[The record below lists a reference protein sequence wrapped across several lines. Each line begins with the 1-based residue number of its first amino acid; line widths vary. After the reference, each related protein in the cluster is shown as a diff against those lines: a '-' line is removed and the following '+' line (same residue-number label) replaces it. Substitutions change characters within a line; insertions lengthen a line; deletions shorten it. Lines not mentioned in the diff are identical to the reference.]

1 LDNARVTLR
10 LQKRA
15 DYFRRTSMS
24 LDSDVIV
31 DRRRI
36 RRKLTFWRVVAV
48 VVAIAAVV
56 AVGMIATPG
65 GRSALTASGSIA
77 RVSIDGVIRS
87 DQERVEALERLEK
100 SHAAAVIVH
109 INSPGG
115 TTAGSEQL
123 YDALVSLKAKKP
135 LVVVVEGLAASGG
148 YITAIAADHIVAR
161 QTSLVGSIGV
171 LFQIPNVADLMK
183 TVGVKIEEV
192 KSSPLK
198 AAPNGF
204 EPTSPE
210 ARAALDG
217 LVKDSYAWFRG
228 LVKERRGMDD
238 ALLEKVSDGRVFTG
252 RQAIDLKLVD
262 QLGDEKTAVAWL
274 VAEKKIKSDL
284 PVRDYKLTPRFGD
297 LTFLRAA
304 ASVAFDALGLGAIA
318 RRIEQAGVA
327 QAVDQLGLDGM
338 LALWRPAGSN

>member
-1 LDNARVTLR
+1 
-10 LQKRA
+10 
-15 DYFRRTSMS
+15 MS

-36 RRKLTFWRVVAV
+36 RRKLTFWRVAAALI
-48 VVAIAAVV
+48 AIAAIVT
-56 AVGMIATPG
+56 VGLIAAPG
-65 GRSALTASGSIA
+65 GRGGLTAAGSIA
-77 RVSIDGVIRS
+77 RINIEGLIRS
-87 DQERVEALERLEK
+87 DQERVEALEQLEK
-100 SHAAAVIVH
+100 SQAAAVIVH

-123 YDALVSLKAKKP
+123 YDALTRLKAKKP

-148 YITAIAADHIVAR
+148 YITAIASDHIIA
-161 QTSLVGSIGV
+161 QQSSLVGSIGV
-171 LFQIPNVADLMK
+171 LFQFPNFSELLK
-183 TVGVKIEEV
+183 TVGVKVEEV

-210 ARAALDG
+210 ARAALDA

-252 RQAIDLKLVD
+252 RQAVELKLID

-274 VAEKKIKSDL
+274 VAQKGVKADL
-284 PVRDYKLTPRFGD
+284 PVRDYKLTPRFSD
-297 LTFLRAA
+297 LTFLRTA
-304 ASVAFDALGLGAIA
+304 ASLTFDALGLSTVA
-318 RRIEQAGVA
+318 RQIEQTGVT
-327 QAVDQLGLDGM
+327 QAADRLGLEGM
-338 LALWRPAGSN
+338 LALWHPAGAN

>member
-1 LDNARVTLR
+1 
-10 LQKRA
+10 
-15 DYFRRTSMS
+15 MS

-36 RRKLTFWRVVAV
+36 RRKLTFWRVAAALI
-48 VVAIAAVV
+48 AIAAIVTIGLVV
-56 AVGMIATPG
+56 APG
-65 GRSALTASGSIA
+65 GRGGLTAAGSIA
-77 RVSIDGVIRS
+77 RVNIEGLIRS
-87 DQERVEALERLEK
+87 DQERVEALEQLEK
-100 SHAAAVIVH
+100 SQAAAVVVH

-123 YDALVSLKAKKP
+123 YDALTRLKAKKP

-148 YITAIAADHIVAR
+148 YIAAIAADHIVA
-161 QTSLVGSIGV
+161 QQSSLVGSIGV
-171 LFQIPNVADLMK
+171 LFQFPNFSELLK
-183 TVGVKIEEV
+183 TVGVQVEEV

-210 ARAALDG
+210 ARAALDS

-252 RQAIDLKLVD
+252 RQAVELKLID

-274 VAEKKIKSDL
+274 VAQKGIKSDL

-297 LTFLRAA
+297 LTFLRTA
-304 ASVAFDALGLGAIA
+304 ASVTFDALGLNAVA
-318 RRIEQAGVA
+318 RRIEQTGVA
-327 QAVDQLGLDGM
+327 QAADRLGLEGM
-338 LALWRPAGSN
+338 LALWHPAGPN

>member
-1 LDNARVTLR
+1 
-10 LQKRA
+10 
-15 DYFRRTSMS
+15 MS

-36 RRKLTFWRVVAV
+36 RRKLTFWRVAAALI
-48 VVAIAAVV
+48 AIAAIV
-56 AVGMIATPG
+56 AAGLFAAPG
-65 GRSALTASGSIA
+65 GKTGLTTSGSIA
-77 RVSIDGVIRS
+77 RINIEGLIRS

-100 SHAAAVIVH
+100 SQAAAVIVH

-123 YDALVSLKAKKP
+123 YDALVRLKAKKP

-148 YITAIAADHIVAR
+148 YITAIAADQIIA
-161 QTSLVGSIGV
+161 QQSSLVGSIGV
-171 LFQIPNVADLMK
+171 LFQFPNFAELLK
-183 TVGVKIEEV
+183 TVGVKVEEV

-210 ARAALDG
+210 ARDALAS

-238 ALLEKVSDGRVFTG
+238 ALLEKVADGRVFTG
-252 RQAIDLKLVD
+252 RQAVELKLID

-274 VAEKKIKSDL
+274 VAQKGVKADL
-284 PVRDYKLTPRFGD
+284 PVRDYKLSPRFGD
-297 LTFLRAA
+297 LTFLRTAA
-304 ASVAFDALGLGAIA
+304 AVTFDALGLSAIA
-318 RRIEQAGVA
+318 RQIEHTGMA
-327 QAVDQLGLDGM
+327 QAADRLGLEGM
-338 LALWRPAGSN
+338 LALWHPAAAN

>member
-1 LDNARVTLR
+1 
-10 LQKRA
+10 
-15 DYFRRTSMS
+15 MS

-36 RRKLTFWRVVAV
+36 RRKLTFWRVAAALI
-48 VVAIAAVV
+48 AIAAIV
-56 AVGMIATPG
+56 AVGMFAAPG
-65 GRSALTASGSIA
+65 GKTVLTASGSIA
-77 RVSIDGVIRS
+77 RINIEGLIRS

-100 SHAAAVIVH
+100 SQAAAVIVH

-123 YDALVSLKAKKP
+123 YDALVRLKAKKP

-148 YITAIAADHIVAR
+148 YITAIAADQIIA
-161 QTSLVGSIGV
+161 QQSSLVGSIGV
-171 LFQIPNVADLMK
+171 LFQFPNFAELLK
-183 TVGVKIEEV
+183 TVGVKVEEV

-210 ARAALDG
+210 ARDALAS

-252 RQAIDLKLVD
+252 RQAVELKLID

-274 VAEKKIKSDL
+274 VAQKGIKPDL
-284 PVRDYKLTPRFGD
+284 PVRDYKLSPRFGD
-297 LTFLRAA
+297 LTFLRTAA
-304 ASVAFDALGLGAIA
+304 AFTFDALGLGAIA
-318 RRIEQAGVA
+318 RQIEQTGMA
-327 QAVDQLGLDGM
+327 QAADRIGLEGM
-338 LALWRPAGSN
+338 LALWHPAAAD

>member
-1 LDNARVTLR
+1 
-10 LQKRA
+10 
-15 DYFRRTSMS
+15 MS

-36 RRKLTFWRVVAV
+36 RRKLTFWRVAAAIL
-48 VVAIAAVV
+48 AIAALVTIGMLTGPGR
-56 AVGMIATPG
+56 VGLAT
-65 GRSALTASGSIA
+65 SGSIA
-77 RVSIDGVIRS
+77 RINIEGLIRS
-87 DQERVEALERLEK
+87 DQDRVEALERLAN
-100 SHAAAVIVH
+100 SRAAAVIVH

-123 YDALVSLKAKKP
+123 YEALTQLKAKKP

-171 LFQIPNVADLMK
+171 LFQFPNFTDLLK
-183 TVGVKIEEV
+183 TVGVQVEEV

-210 ARAALDG
+210 ARAALDS
-217 LVKDSYAWFRG
+217 LVKDSYGWFRD
-228 LVKERRGMDD
+228 LVKKRRGMDD
-238 ALLEKVSDGRVFTG
+238 ALLEKVADGRVFTG
-252 RQAIDLKLVD
+252 HQAIDLKLVD
-262 QLGDEKTAVAWL
+262 QLGDEKTAVSWL
-274 VAEKKIKSDL
+274 VAQKGVKADL

-297 LTFLRAA
+297 LTFLRTA
-304 ASVAFDALGLGAIA
+304 ASITLEALGMPSIA
-318 RRIEQAGVA
+318 RQIERTGGIP
-327 QAVDQLGLDGM
+327 AVDRLGLDGM
-338 LALWRPAGSN
+338 LALWQPAGSN

>member
-1 LDNARVTLR
+1 
-10 LQKRA
+10 
-15 DYFRRTSMS
+15 MS

-36 RRKLTFWRVVAV
+36 RRKLTFWRVAAGLVAV
-48 VVAIAAVV
+48 AAIVTAGTFATTSGPAAL
-56 AVGMIATPG
+56 A
-65 GRSALTASGSIA
+65 ASSSIA
-77 RVSIDGVIRS
+77 RVNIDGLIRS
-87 DQERVEALERLEK
+87 DQQRVEALERLEK
-100 SHAAAVIVH
+100 LNHAAVIVH

-123 YDALVSLKAKKP
+123 YDALVRLKAKKP

-148 YITAIAADHIVAR
+148 YIAAIAGDHIVAR
-161 QTSLVGSIGV
+161 QSSLVGSIGV
-171 LFQIPNVADLMK
+171 LFQFPNFTELMK
-183 TVGVKIEEV
+183 TVGVKVEEV

-210 ARAALDG
+210 ARAALDA

-238 ALLEKVSDGRVFTG
+238 ALLEKVADGRVFTG
-252 RQAIDLKLVD
+252 RQAVELKLID
-262 QLGDEKTAVAWL
+262 QLGDEKAAVAWL
-274 VAEKKIKSDL
+274 VSEKKIKSDL
-284 PVRDYKLTPRFGD
+284 PVRDYKLTPQFGD

-304 ASVAFDALGLGAIA
+304 ASIAFDALGLSSIA
-318 RRIEQAGVA
+318 RQIEQAGVA
-327 QAVDQLGLDGM
+327 QAVDQISLNGM
-338 LALWRPAGSN
+338 LALWRPAAAN

>member
-1 LDNARVTLR
+1 
-10 LQKRA
+10 
-15 DYFRRTSMS
+15 MS

-36 RRKLTFWRVVAV
+36 RRKLTFWRVAAV
-48 VVAIAAVV
+48 LVAIAAVI
-56 AVGMIATPG
+56 AVGLIATPG
-65 GRSALTASGSIA
+65 GRASLTSSGSIA
-77 RVSIDGVIRS
+77 RVNIEGLIRS

-100 SHAAAVIVH
+100 SQAAAVSVR

-123 YDALVSLKAKKP
+123 YDALVRLKAKKP

-148 YITAIAADHIVAR
+148 YIAAIASDRIIA
-161 QTSLVGSIGV
+161 QQSSLVGSIGV
-171 LFQIPNVADLMK
+171 LFQFPNFTELLK
-183 TVGVKIEEV
+183 TVGVKVEEV

-210 ARAALDG
+210 ARAALDA

-228 LVKERRGMDD
+228 LVKDRRGMDD
-238 ALLEKVSDGRVFTG
+238 ALLEKVADGRVFTG
-252 RQAIDLKLVD
+252 RQALDLKLID

-274 VAEKKIKSDL
+274 VEQKGVKKDL
-284 PVRDYKLTPRFGD
+284 PLRDFKLSPRFGD
-297 LTFLRAA
+297 LTFLRTA
-304 ASVAFDALGLGAIA
+304 ASITLDALGLSSVA
-318 RRIEQAGVA
+318 RQLERAGVA
-327 QAVDQLGLDGM
+327 QAGDRLHLHVT
-338 LALWRPAGSN
+338 

>member
-1 LDNARVTLR
+1 MPSD
-10 LQKRA
+10 A
-15 DYFRRTSMS
+15 D
-24 LDSDVIV
+24 LIV
-31 DRRRI
+31 DRRRM
-36 RRKLTFWRVVAV
+36 RRKLTFWRVAAAAIAI
-48 VVAIAAVV
+48 VAIVAFAVL
-56 AVGMIATPG
+56 ATPA
-65 GRSALTASGSIA
+65 GRRSIA
-77 RVSIDGVIRS
+77 GEQAIARIKIEGLITSNSDRVA
-87 DQERVEALERLEK
+87 ALERLERSSAK
-100 SHAAAVIVH
+100 AVIVH

-123 YDALVSLKAKKP
+123 YDALVRLKAKKP

-148 YITAIAADHIVAR
+148 YITAIAADHIIAK

-171 LFQIPNVADLMK
+171 LFQIPNVTELMK

-210 ARAALDG
+210 ARAALDA

-238 ALLEKVSDGRVFTG
+238 ALLEKVADGRVFTG
-252 RQAIDLKLVD
+252 RQAVELKLID
-262 QLGDEKTAVAWL
+262 QLGDEKAAVAWL
-274 VAEKKIKSDL
+274 VSEKKIKSDL
-284 PVRDYKLTPRFGD
+284 PVRDYKLTPQFGD
-297 LTFLRAA
+297 LTFLRAT
-304 ASVAFDALGLGAIA
+304 ASIAFDALGLSSIA

-327 QAVDQLGLDGM
+327 QAVDQLSLDGM
-338 LALWRPAGSN
+338 LALWRPAAGN